1 MERYHRRHI
10 VKPVCTFLRKSFSLA
25 SKIVEQKANLN
36 AGRQL
41 FRSDCA
47 MRKEAVRTGPAPLN
61 LPFSPGIKYGDLI
74 FVSGQG
80 PIDQNG
86 KVVLGDVKSQTRTT
100 LENFRKVLV
109 AAQSGLEYVLQ
120 TTVYLSD
127 LDDYSGMNETYSS
140 FFPDPKPARATVRAD
155 LLFGMKVE
163 IQGIAYVPH

>member
-1 MERYHRRHI
+1 
-10 VKPVCTFLRKSFSLA
+10 V
-25 SKIVEQKANLN
+25 
-36 AGRQL
+36 
-41 FRSDCA
+41 
-47 MRKEAVRTGPAPLN
+47 RKELIRTGLAVLN
-61 LPFSPGIKYGDLI
+61 LPFSPGIRFGDLI

-86 KVVLGDVKSQTRTT
+86 KVVAGDVKSQTKKT
-100 LENFRKVLV
+100 LENFRGVLV

-127 LDDYSGMNETYSS
+127 LNDYSEMNEAYST